1 MEGANPNVQD
11 RMNGETPLHLACEG
25 GHSGIVSL
33 LLSNGANTGIKNAYG
48 KEAVHYATHK
58 STRGEFE
65 KFERIREGGGRGEG
79 GGVPAQNQG
88 NTQHTSPSAHPSDSA
103 GLGLESDLRETVAAL
118 AAVSAV
124 PSAVTHY
131 DQATAVRVQDGQ
143 RPFDRAQPMNGSSGR
158 PPKDTGTSP
167 EKRAKAW
174 HGVWS
179 IGGVSSSGDKKEN
192 QDSYLCLAEVF
203 LDPNLFLDARA

>member
-1 MEGANPNVQD
+1 VEGANPNVQD

-25 GHSGIVSL
+25 GHSDIVSL

-65 KFERIREGGGRGEG
+65 KFERIMGGGGGGGG
-79 GGVPAQNQG
+79 GGVPAQKQG
-88 NTQHTSPSAHPSDSA
+88 STQHTSPPAQPSDSA
-103 GLGLESDLRETVAAL
+103 GQGLESDLRETVAAI

-143 RPFDRAQPMNGSSGR
+143 RPFDRAQPINGSSGR
-158 PPKDTGTSP
+158 PPKDTGSSP

-203 LDPNLFLDARA
+203 LGPTSFSTRA